1 MTPADKNK
9 KHKLLFIFDDTIMM
23 VALLLNILLILF
35 EWLFS
40 YPLVHESLRLSVA
53 SGFLHFLFYIH
64 KNFVLIDLCFVVF
77 YLAEF
82 FVSWIIAAKNKWYD
96 EWFYY
101 PFIHW
106 YDLLGCIPVGSLRFL
121 RILRVFSIVIRLH
134 IIGIIDLR
142 KTALFR
148 QLKKYQN
155 ILVEEV
161 SDRVVV
167 NVLSGVQREMED
179 GGTVVERVVDEVLK
193 PNQEVLAE
201 RLSRKL
207 SESLNESYNKNKG
220 AIENYIQNTIKS
232 AFKRNNEIELIKSI
246 PVVGKRLSEVLET
259 VIIDIVFNI
268 VDKGVGDLS
277 GERSRAIVNE
287 TLNAVTNPT
296 SHPRDTDRLRDFVIQ
311 LLIGAIDIVKDQV
324 RRKKW
329 KERLDLQPQLE

>member
-1 MTPADKNK
+1 MTPAEKNR

-40 YPLVHESLRLSVA
+40 FPLVQESLRVSVPN
-53 SGFLHFLFYIH
+53 SFLNILIYIH
-64 KNFVLIDLCFVVF
+64 KNFVLIDLCFVIF

-82 FVSWIIAAKNKWYD
+82 FVSWIVAAKNKWYE

-121 RILRVFSIVIRLH
+121 RILRVFSIIIRLH

-167 NVLSGVQREMED
+167 NVLSGVQREMVD

-193 PNQEVLAE
+193 PNQDVLAE
-201 RLSRKL
+201 RLSGRL
-207 SESLNESYNKNKG
+207 SESLIESYKKNRNG
-220 AIENYIQNTIKS
+220 IERYIHNTIES
-232 AFKRNNEIELIKSI
+232 AFRRNNEIDLIKSI
-246 PVVGKRLSEVLET
+246 PMVGKRLAEVLET
-259 VIIDIVFNI
+259 VIIDIVFNV

-287 TLNAVTNPT
+287 TLNAVTDLN
-296 SHPRDTDRLRDFVIQ
+296 SHPRDTERLRDFVIQ
-311 LLIGAIDIVKDQV
+311 LLIDAIDIMKDQV
-324 RRKKW
+324 KRKRW
-329 KERLDLQPQLE
+329 KERYQLQPQIE

>member
-1 MTPADKNK
+1 MPANKSKKN
-9 KHKLLFIFDDTIMM
+9 KLLFIFDDTIMM
-23 VALLLNILLILF
+23 VALLFNILLILF
-35 EWLFS
+35 EWLFF
-40 YPLVHESLRLSVA
+40 YPVVKETLRLILPNNVLQV
-53 SGFLHFLFYIH
+53 FYYIH
-64 KNFVLIDLCFVVF
+64 NNFVLIDLCFVLF

-82 FVSWIIAAKNKWYD
+82 FISWIVAAKNRWYD

-121 RILRVFSIVIRLH
+121 RILRVFSIIIRLH
-134 IIGIIDLR
+134 IIGIIDLQ

-179 GGTVVERVVDEVLK
+179 GGTVVERLVDEVLK
-193 PNQEVLAE
+193 PNQELLAE
-201 RLSRKL
+201 RLSRRL
-207 SESLNESYNKNKG
+207 SESLIESYDKNKRAVESYIQG
-220 AIENYIQNTIKS
+220 TIEN
-232 AFKRNNEIELIKSI
+232 AFRKNNEIELIKSI
-246 PVVGKRLSEVLET
+246 PMVGKRLSVALET
-259 VIIDIVFNI
+259 VIIDIVSN
-268 VDKGVGDLS
+268 VLDKGVGDLS

-287 TLNAVTNPT
+287 TLNAVTATRSNRP
-296 SHPRDTDRLRDFVIQ
+296 DADRLRDFVIQ
-311 LLIGAIDIVKDQV
+311 LLIDAIDIVKDQV

-329 KERLDLQPQLE
+329 KEQLQLQPQSR